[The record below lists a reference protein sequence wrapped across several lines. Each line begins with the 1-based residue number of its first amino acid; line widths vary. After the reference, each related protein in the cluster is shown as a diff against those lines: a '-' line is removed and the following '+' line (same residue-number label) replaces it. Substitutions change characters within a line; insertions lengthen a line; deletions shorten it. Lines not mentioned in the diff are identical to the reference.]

1 MSVHINKF
9 IDRLRAAESRNQRD
23 LVMTVQDAKNLHT
36 DITRLLLQLN
46 EIHQVQQE
54 QKIQVEITSQSF

>member
-54 QKIQVEITSQSF
+54 QKIQVGITSQSF